1 MVIERQML
9 VEGQNNAGRGEN
21 AGRGAKQCW

>member
-1 MVIERQML
+1 MLVGGEML
-9 VEGQNNAGRGEN
+9 VEGQNNGDREAN